1 MCEGELSTDPQEF
14 IAAFRKKTG
23 RMPSQV
29 ELTKALGLS
38 PEKAVRELMYSVTQ
52 VSPPR
57 ETSVTDETTV
67 PSSDLSLVVGLL
79 FIATLTFGLSVYFTG
94 LWFMSM
100 FNAVIAGAISVSMVS
115 YMVLIPQA
123 VHYVRGIVKVPVWG
137 TFAIALVFSMGS
149 TVAGQYNQLT
159 ENVDIVET
167 NDRATLRVL
176 EAEEQELLRSI
187 EANREQRAFHQRTME
202 SLSATAEDRMEN
214 WQYINTERNT
224 INELGYEIEQEQAR
238 LSEVRAQILSELDQ
252 GSVGATVERVD
263 FYSWLARLVGRSPS
277 QVEFM
282 VSALPA
288 IFIDIIAALSLNVA
302 LQIRRKA

>member
-1 MCEGELSTDPQEF
+1 MSTDPQEF
-14 IAAFRKKTG
+14 IAAFRKKAG

-38 PEKAVRELMYSVTQ
+38 PEKAVRELMHSVTQ
-52 VSPPR
+52 V
-57 ETSVTDETTV
+57 TDETPV
-67 PSSDLSLVVGLL
+67 PSSDLFNLSLVVGLL

-94 LWFMSM
+94 LWFTSM
-100 FNAVIAGAISVSMVS
+100 FNFVIAGAISVSMVS

-123 VHYVRGIVKVPVWG
+123 AHYVRGIVKVPVWG

-202 SLSATAEDRMEN
+202 SLSVTAEDRMEN

-252 GSVGATVERVD
+252 GSVGATVERVN

-302 LQIRRKA
+302 LQVRRKA

>member
-1 MCEGELSTDPQEF
+1 LSTDPQEY
-14 IAAFRKKTG
+14 IAGFRKKTG

-38 PEKAVRELMYSVTQ
+38 PEKAVRELMHSVTQ
-52 VSPPR
+52 VTP
-57 ETSVTDETTV
+57 EVTPVTPER
-67 PSSDLSLVVGLL
+67 SDLLNLSLVVGLL
-79 FIATLTFGLSVYFTG
+79 FIAVLTFALSVYFTG
-94 LWFMSM
+94 LWFTSM
-100 FNAVIAGAISVSMVS
+100 FNFVIAGAISVSMVS
-115 YMVLIPQA
+115 YMVIIPQA
-123 VHYVRGIVKVPVWG
+123 AMYVRGIVKVPVWG

-187 EANREQRAFHQRTME
+187 EANREQRAFHQKTME
-202 SLSATAEDRMEN
+202 SLSDTAESRMEN

-263 FYSWLARLVGRSPS
+263 FYSWLARLLGKSPS

-302 LQIRRKA
+302 LQVRRKA